1 MDYYL
6 LGRNGAITTLAG
18 SSHCCVITRQMEQ
31 LVSENF
37 QAIKEFEKLLSVFR
51 GQDPD
56 RSSVKEALLS
66 HFEELFKKVSVW
78 FSCFSFSSSY
88 SLCSFFF

>member
-1 MDYYL
+1 
-6 LGRNGAITTLAG
+6 
-18 SSHCCVITRQMEQ
+18 MEQ

-51 GQDPD
+51 EQDVD

-66 HFEELFKKVSVW
+66 HFEELFKKVSVCG
-78 FSCFSFSSSY
+78 F
-88 SLCSFFF
+88 